1 MKKLTILFLFICS
14 SAITG
19 QTISPENRIVVIGKA
34 EIEIPA
40 DKAVFRIKLS
50 FKDAEDVKKAFA
62 LHKEAEGK
70 LVSFLR
76 DLKIPNENI
85 EYTLINVGKKYSY
98 DDDDAPN
105 PKKTF
110 YVTNQTVYITLDS
123 IKTYADFM
131 LRLISSGF
139 SDVGTYFISSKA
151 DDFHGQLIEK
161 AIEMATQKAQVM
173 ANKAGRK
180 LGKIIRVAD
189 TDEDDPNFN
198 YHGYGMINGSI
209 ERPLKGWRGDY
220 SGNSDI
226 SSIPQTISR
235 DIAVKVVFELK

>member
-19 QTISPENRIVVIGKA
+19 QTISPENRVVVIGKA

-40 DKAVFRIKLS
+40 DRAVFRIKLS
-50 FKDAEDVKKAFA
+50 FKDAENVKKAFA

-70 LVSFLR
+70 LVYFLR

-85 EYTLINVGKKYSY
+85 EYTLINIGKKYSY
-98 DDDDAPN
+98 DDEPD

-123 IKTYADFM
+123 IKIYADFM

-139 SDVGTYFISSKA
+139 SDVETYFISSKA

-209 ERPLKGWRGDY
+209 ERPLKRGRGDY

>member
-40 DKAVFRIKLS
+40 DKVVFRIKIA
-50 FKDAEDVKKAFA
+50 FKDEEDVKKIYS
-62 LHKEAEGK
+62 LHKEAEVK
-70 LVSFLR
+70 LVSFLK
-76 DLKIPNENI
+76 DLKVPNKDVD
-85 EYTLINVGKKYSY
+85 YTLINVGKQYSY
-98 DDDDAPN
+98 YDGQN
-105 PKKTF
+105 SKKVV
-110 YVTNQTVYITLDS
+110 YVTDQTVSITLDS

-180 LGKIIRVAD
+180 LGKIIKVAD
-189 TDEDDPNFN
+189 TDEDDPNFK
-198 YHGYGMINGSI
+198 YHGYGMTNGSI
-209 ERPLKGWRGDY
+209 ERPLKRWRGDY

>member
-40 DKAVFRIKLS
+40 DKVVFRIKIA
-50 FKDAEDVKKAFA
+50 FKDEEDVKKIYS
-62 LHKEAEGK
+62 LHKEAEVK
-70 LVSFLR
+70 LVSFLK
-76 DLKIPNENI
+76 DLKIPNKDVD
-85 EYTLINVGKKYSY
+85 YTLINVRKQYSY
-98 DDDDAPN
+98 YDGQN
-105 PKKTF
+105 SKKVV
-110 YVTNQTVYITLDS
+110 YVTDQTVSITLDS

-131 LRLISSGF
+131 LRLISAGF
-139 SDVGTYFISSKA
+139 SDVETNFTSSKA
-151 DDFHGQLIEK
+151 NDFHGKLIEK

-180 LGKIIRVAD
+180 LGRIIRVAD